1 MPGLSIIVDHLIFIG
16 LFPCDWFYVCHLLFA
31 VWPRLVAASPSNH
44 AMVFRKSR
52 GWAGGV
58 KAVELPASWSNP
70 WVGTVPACCSGSK
83 MLHGHPSG
91 WLWSLLLLDTHNVP
105 QNNISLCFLT
115 RWSLS
120 LRHQPG
126 VKQGII
132 CNFWKIRMKIYCN
145 TISKGSGKRFL
156 PLSLEF
162 KSHGRCT
169 LSVLRFSQL
178 FSPLS
183 VEWPKIEDESGE
195 QNHNPLK

>member
-1 MPGLSIIVDHLIFIG
+1 MFVTCFLLSDQGLLLYHLATTSWCSG
-16 LFPCDWFYVCHLLFA
+16 KAEAEQA
-31 VWPRLVAASPSNH
+31 VLNPWSSQ
-44 AMVFRKSR
+44 
-52 GWAGGV
+52 
-58 KAVELPASWSNP
+58 PAPEVTNP
-70 WVGTVPACCSGSK
+70 WVGTVPACWSGSK
-83 MLHGHPSG
+83 TLHGHPPG
-91 WLWSLLLLDTHNVP
+91 WLWSLLLLDTHNDP

-132 CNFWKIRMKIYCN
+132 HNFWKIRMKIYCN

-162 KSHGRCT
+162 KPHGRCT